1 MRFVF
6 VISSVLIFVLG
17 SFGDVLAND
26 SVARLLQAEVEVNDQ
41 SSAQRQREL
50 PNLFQEVLVRASG
63 TTEVT
68 NHSIVRNELSS
79 VNDYLLQFAY
89 RREGDSTFLQ
99 ASFDE
104 QRIRQLLQRAGY
116 PLWSGERP
124 QLLLW
129 LAENSP
135 SRGIRLVSRSE
146 EREFLTALYSE
157 SQRRGIQM
165 LMPLMDLEDQLAVG
179 PRDVWGRF
187 QREVMRASER
197 YPIAGVVSARM
208 FPVEGSEG
216 VETLKLEAIV
226 IVGEREFNETVNA
239 SSEAELASA
248 FVNQVIDRVAKVF
261 IGSDDGEQE
270 TVRVR
275 FSGFAD
281 IAQLLAA
288 EQLLLQQGQVNQ
300 VHLSRYQ
307 QGMLEFVVQVRG
319 SAELLVQALAF
330 ERRIEAIPMHSDSG
344 NNQVV
349 LEYRWLR

>member
-6 VISSVLIFVLG
+6 VIPGVLIFWLS
-17 SFGDVLAND
+17 SFGNALATD
-26 SVARLLQAEVEVNDQ
+26 SFAQLLQAEVEVSDQ
-41 SSAQRQREL
+41 SRAQRQREL
-50 PNLFQEVLVRASG
+50 PNLFQEVLVRVSG
-63 TTEVT
+63 TTEVLS
-68 NHSIVRNELSS
+68 NSIVRNELSS
-79 VNDYLLQFAY
+79 VNDYLQQFGY
-89 RREGDSTFLQ
+89 RREDNATYLQ

-116 PLWSGERP
+116 PLWTGERP

-135 SRGIRLVSRSE
+135 SRGIRLINRAE

-157 SQRRGIQM
+157 SQRRGMQM

-179 PRDVWGRF
+179 PRDVWSRF
-187 QREVMRASER
+187 QREVMRATER
-197 YPIAGVVSARM
+197 YPVAGLVSARM
-208 FPVEGSEG
+208 YPITNDDGT
-216 VETLKLEAIV
+216 ETLQLEAIV
-226 IVGEREFNETVNA
+226 VVGDREFNETVNVNN
-239 SSEAELASA
+239 EADLARA
-248 FVNQVIDRVAKVF
+248 LVNQVTDRVANLF
-261 IGSDDGEQE
+261 IGSSDDEHE
-270 TVRVR
+270 TIRVR

-288 EQLLLQQGQVNQ
+288 EQLLQQHGQVQQ

-319 SAELLVQALAF
+319 GSELLVQALAF
-330 ERRIEAIPMHSDSG
+330 ERRIEALPTRSDNES
-344 NNQVV
+344 NEVV

>member
-6 VISSVLIFVLG
+6 VISSVLIFWLS
-17 SFGDVLAND
+17 SFGNALAND
-26 SVARLLQAEVEVNDQ
+26 SFAQLLQAEVEVNDQ
-41 SSAQRQREL
+41 SRAQRQREL
-50 PNLFQEVLVRASG
+50 PNLFQEVLVRVSG
-63 TTEVT
+63 TTEVVR
-68 NHSIVRNELSS
+68 HSIVRSELSS
-79 VNDYLLQFAY
+79 VNDYLLQFGY
-89 RREGDSTFLQ
+89 RREGDSTYLQ

-116 PLWSGERP
+116 PMWTGERP

-157 SQRRGIQM
+157 SQRRGMQM

-179 PRDVWGRF
+179 PRDVWSRF
-187 QREVMRASER
+187 QREVVRATER
-197 YPIAGVVSARM
+197 YPVAGLVSARM
-208 FPVEGSEG
+208 FPITGDDGAES
-216 VETLKLEAIV
+216 LQLEAIV
-226 IVGEREFNETVNA
+226 VVGEREFNETVNA
-239 SSEAELASA
+239 DSEAELARA
-248 FVNQVIDRVAKVF
+248 LVNQVTDRVANVF
-261 IGSDDGEQE
+261 IGSSDSDHE
-270 TVRVR
+270 TIRVR

-281 IAQLLAA
+281 ITQLLAA
-288 EQLLLQQGQVNQ
+288 EQLLQQQGQVDQ

-319 SAELLVQALAF
+319 SSELLVQALAF
-330 ERRIEAIPMHSDSG
+330 ERRIEALPMRSDHE
-344 NNQVV
+344 NNEVV